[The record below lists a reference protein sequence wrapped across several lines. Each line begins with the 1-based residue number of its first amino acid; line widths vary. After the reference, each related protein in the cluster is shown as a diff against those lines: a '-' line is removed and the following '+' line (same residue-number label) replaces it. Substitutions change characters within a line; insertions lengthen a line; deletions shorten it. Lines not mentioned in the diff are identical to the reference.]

1 MGPKSDDRCLIGRGK
16 DTRYDEGQGKTEA
29 EPGELRPRA
38 TEPVETLEAGR
49 GLGTEYIKTPHVRS
63 TKKGKSGNRTT
74 DTKEGSQD
82 GVGHTVGFGF

>member
-16 DTRYDEGQGKTEA
+16 DTRYDEGQVKTEA

-49 GLGTEYIKTPHVRS
+49 GLEPWEGASGLLTPWCQ
-63 TKKGKSGNRTT
+63 TSGLQNGERAHFCCF
-74 DTKEGSQD
+74 KPPGLR
-82 GVGHTVGFGF
+82 